1 MQKIIGRQP
10 VITAIQSGTQLD
22 RVYIQDSLTGD
33 FEKQVR
39 ALCKEKK
46 IPLNRIPRVKLDRA
60 VKGNHQG
67 IYALMSE
74 VRYVDFE
81 SLVDQLLAENTHP
94 VLVLLDGIQDVRNIG
109 AIARSAEVFGANG
122 LVFPTKKTAA
132 INEIAIKTSAGA
144 LLHLPLSRVKNL
156 QIALDLLGAKG
167 FIVLGADAKASNTL
181 ESLSLDQPLA
191 IIMGTEGKGID
202 RHLKIYCDH
211 LFAISQVGKIDSLN
225 VSVASGI
232 ILYEIFKQRKKS
244 LHD

>member
-1 MQKIIGRQP
+1 MERIIGRQP
-10 VITAIQSGTQLD
+10 VITAIQSETQLE

-46 IPLNRIPRVKLDRA
+46 IPLNRIPKIKLDRE

-67 IYALMSE
+67 IYALMSQ
-74 VRYVDFE
+74 VKYVEFE
-81 SLVDQLLAENTHP
+81 ELLAHLLVEKPNP
-94 VLVLLDGIQDVRNIG
+94 VLILLDGVQDVRNIG
-109 AIARSAEVFGANG
+109 AIARSAEVFGAHA
-122 LVFPTKKTAA
+122 LVLPTKKTAA
-132 INEIAIKTSAGA
+132 INEVAVKTSAGA
-144 LLHLPLSRVKNL
+144 LLHLPVSRVKNL
-156 QIALDLLGAKG
+156 QVALDVLGAKG
-167 FIVLGADAKASNTL
+167 FVVLGADAQATETL
-181 ESLSLDQPLA
+181 DNLTLDEPLA
-191 IIMGTEGKGID
+191 IILGAEGKGID

-244 LHD
+244 SL